1 MRYVKICEVV
11 AVVVR
16 GGSGGDSET
25 YLSHS
30 LHYLHS
36 WCSGAWCAHRWKPPV
51 SVTTAPVRCQWLG
64 RKILSRN
71 LLRGRISKIILKMK
85 TVDLRDWWWNPHV
98 KDNPVL
104 LVLVMLMTSV
114 NFTLLNLV
122 NKMKCPQKS
131 WWIANATLVRETG
144 LSVTTASGC
153 IEALFEAVC
162 VKSISKWSNCPT
174 GTDCV
179 SQSVLIVHIKHR
191 KLKVDSFVSNEIA
204 LLKHNSIG
212 FSQ

>member
-1 MRYVKICEVV
+1 M
-11 AVVVR
+11 R
-16 GGSGGDSET
+16 GGGRGGT
-25 YLSHS
+25 RRFRWWLRNLPVS
-30 LHYLHS
+30 LPSLP
-36 WCSGAWCAHRWKPPV
+36 AQLVLWCAHRWKPPV

-131 WWIANATLVRETG
+131 WWIANATLVRDTDKCHHCAGIKAE
-144 LSVTTASGC
+144 
-153 IEALFEAVC
+153 C
-162 VKSISKWSNCPT
+162 VLPW
-174 GTDCV
+174 
-179 SQSVLIVHIKHR
+179 
-191 KLKVDSFVSNEIA
+191 VDICT
-204 LLKHNSIG
+204 
-212 FSQ
+212 